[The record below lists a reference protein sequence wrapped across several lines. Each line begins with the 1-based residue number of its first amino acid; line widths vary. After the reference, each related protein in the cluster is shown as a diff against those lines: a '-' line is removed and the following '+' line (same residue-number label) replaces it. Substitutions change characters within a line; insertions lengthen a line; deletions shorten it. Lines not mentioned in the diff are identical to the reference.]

1 MSNPDRND
9 SNSEKVAERK
19 LTKVFV
25 VRDIDTARALGSGSL
40 EVLGTPRVL
49 AWFEEVSVGLVADH
63 LEPGTTTVG
72 TSVQVNHVAASAVGA
87 NIHVTITEESA
98 AGRSRTFSAVATDDK
113 GTVVAT
119 GIIERAVV
127 SVERFLG
134 RLR

>member
-1 MSNPDRND
+1 MTNPDRKD
-9 SNSEKVAERK
+9 SNSEEVAGRA
-19 LTKVFV
+19 LTKAFV

-72 TSVQVNHVAASAVGA
+72 TAVHVNHLAASAVGA
-87 NIHVTITEESA
+87 NIHVTLTEDSA
-98 AGRSRTFSAVATDDK
+98 SGRSRTFSARAFDDK
-113 GTVVAT
+113 GTVIAT
-119 GIIERAVV
+119 GVIERAVV